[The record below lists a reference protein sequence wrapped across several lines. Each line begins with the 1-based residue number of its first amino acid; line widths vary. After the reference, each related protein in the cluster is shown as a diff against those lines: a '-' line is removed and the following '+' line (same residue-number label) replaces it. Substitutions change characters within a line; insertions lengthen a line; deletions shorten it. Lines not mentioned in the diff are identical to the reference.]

1 MGQKAIS
8 VLILIAETALATYLA
23 LMVWLLSGWMVD
35 DSQAFR
41 MASSDWYMEAARRFG
56 AALLVGLLFGA
67 SAYVANRRWVTPRL
81 PGWPLLGTRAA
92 VALASG
98 IVLSGAVGAVQ
109 FVVTKPFM

>member
-1 MGQKAIS
+1 
-8 VLILIAETALATYLA
+8 
-23 LMVWLLSGWMVD
+23 
-35 DSQAFR
+35 
-41 MASSDWYMEAARRFG
+41 MASSDWYVEAARRFG

-67 SAYVANRRWVTPRL
+67 SAYFARL

-98 IVLSGAVGAVQ
+98 IALSGAVGVVH